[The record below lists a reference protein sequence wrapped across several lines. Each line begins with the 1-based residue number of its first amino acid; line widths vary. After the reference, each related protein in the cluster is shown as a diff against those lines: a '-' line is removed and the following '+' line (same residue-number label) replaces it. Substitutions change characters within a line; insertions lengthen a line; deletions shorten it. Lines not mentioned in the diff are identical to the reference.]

1 MTPRKIPGNWSV
13 FKDITQKALNF
24 LKIRKF
30 TDESKKLCKIM
41 SFISRAAVLH
51 LNFRAEST
59 FPVPV
64 CTVPHGHWLN

>member
-1 MTPRKIPGNWSV
+1 MTPGKIPGNWSV

-41 SFISRAAVLH
+41 SLYFTGRRTTFEFPSRVNLSGPSLYCAARTL
-51 LNFRAEST
+51 A
-59 FPVPV
+59 
-64 CTVPHGHWLN
+64 